1 MLHDL
6 HPLRIGLLAAFLAS
20 GSACASDKET
30 PVTPSDTGGDCA
42 RNPVTSREVT
52 AQGTFGTLYGSLALP
67 AGCGQW
73 PAYLIIAGSGPTDRD
88 GNGGAALRTDA
99 YRQLAEGLAER
110 GVASLRYDKAG
121 VGASGAAL
129 PASPVDLRFAHFV
142 ADAAQFLR
150 MLREEPAL
158 SRVLVAGHSEGSL
171 IGMLAASQTP
181 IGGFASLAGAGRPVG
196 VLLREQL
203 AAQLAGTLLE
213 RSEQIIAELE
223 AGRTVSEIPPELAS
237 VFDPSVQPYLI
248 SWMPY
253 DPSVELNELQAP
265 ALIVQGTTDI
275 QVSTRDAELLA
286 AARPDASSLIVEGMN
301 HVLKAASLDT
311 AAQQAA
317 YSDPSLPVVTD
328 VLEALAEFATQ

>member
-6 HPLRIGLLAAFLAS
+6 HPLCIGLFAAFLAS
-20 GSACASDKET
+20 ASACASDGET
-30 PVTPSDTGGDCA
+30 PATPLGGDCA
-42 RNPVTSREVT
+42 RTPVTSREVT
-52 AQGTFGTLYGSLALP
+52 APGTFGTLHGSLTLP
-67 AGCGQW
+67 AGCGPW
-73 PAYLIIAGSGPTDRD
+73 PAYLIVAGSGPTDRD

-121 VGASGAAL
+121 VGASRAAL
-129 PASPVDLRFAHFV
+129 PGSAADLRFAHFV
-142 ADAAQFLR
+142 ADAAQFLGV
-150 MLREEPAL
+150 LREEPAL

-171 IGMLAASQTP
+171 LGMLAAGQTP
-181 IGGFASLAGAGRPVG
+181 IDGFASLAGAGRPVG

-203 AAQLAGTLLE
+203 AAQLAGSLLE

-223 AGRTVSEIPPELAS
+223 AGRTVSEVPPELAS
-237 VFDPSVQPYLI
+237 VFDSSVQPYLI

-253 DPSVELNELQAP
+253 DPSVELGELEAP
-265 ALIVQGTTDI
+265 PLIVQGTTDI

-328 VLEALAEFATQ
+328 VLEALAEFAMQ